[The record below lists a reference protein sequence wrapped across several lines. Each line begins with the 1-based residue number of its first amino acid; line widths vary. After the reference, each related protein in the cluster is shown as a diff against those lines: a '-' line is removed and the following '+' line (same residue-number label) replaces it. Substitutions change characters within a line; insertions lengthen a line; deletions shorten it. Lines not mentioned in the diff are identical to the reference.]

1 MDNELDKLLKHAL
14 TPTDE
19 PDFWLNQKIVNQEKE
34 QEKRMGRKKR
44 RLSTAAAVATLVLC
58 ISSVTVYA
66 GRKYLAPDAVAEN
79 IQDTKLAK
87 ALLSEEAF
95 VINETQSYGDYR
107 VTLLSIVSGELLSNY
122 PHCNEKG
129 IITDRTYAVV
139 AIENA
144 DGTPMPDTSED
155 AYGDLEF
162 FASPLIGDYDP
173 AFYNI
178 ASMSGD
184 YTEVMEEGILYRILA
199 CDNVAIF
206 ADHDLYLCVS
216 EGGFYNKE
224 AYQYD
229 ELTGKISRIE
239 EYAGLNA
246 LFHLPMD
253 ISNANPEEAA
263 EYIAGLGLESDLVE
277 EKLNVE
283 LDEAFKVEAAEDNE
297 QGAEVA
303 EYALQFVGNPYA
315 WGGDSLTDGTDSS
328 GFTKSVYEHF
338 EISIPH
344 DSKKQR
350 ELGTEVKDIENA
362 EPGDLIFYE
371 TPDHVAIYIGD
382 ALVVHAMPRP
392 QEEICVSEADF
403 DEVVSIRRIL
413 SME

>member
-1 MDNELDKLLKHAL
+1 MDKELDQLLRHAL

-19 PDFWLNQKIVNQEKE
+19 PDFRLNQKIVNQARKQKE
-34 QEKRMGRKKR
+34 IMGRKKR
-44 RLSTAAAVATLVLC
+44 SLSTAVAAAASVLC
-58 ISSVTVYA
+58 LSSVTVYA
-66 GRKYLAPDAVAEN
+66 AWRVLSPEAVAEGM
-79 IQDTKLAK
+79 QDTRLAD
-87 ALLSEEAF
+87 ALVSEDAF
-95 VINETQSYGDYR
+95 VIDETQSYGDYS
-107 VTLLSIVSGELLSNY
+107 VTLLSIVSGEMLSDY
-122 PHCNEKG
+122 KRSNEKG

-184 YTEVMEEGILYRILA
+184 YTEMTEDGVLYRILA
-199 CDNVAIF
+199 CDNVTVF

-229 ELTGKISRIE
+229 ELTGRISRNE
-239 EYAGLNA
+239 SYAGLNA
-246 LFHLPMD
+246 LFQLPMD
-253 ISNANPEEAA
+253 TADADPEKAA
-263 EYIAGLGLESDLVE
+263 EYIAGLGLESDIAE
-277 EKLNVE
+277 EKLKVE

-297 QGAEVA
+297 QGAEAA

-338 EISIPH
+338 EISLPH
-344 DSKKQR
+344 NTGEQR
-350 ELGTEVKDIENA
+350 KLGTEVEDIENA
-362 EPGDLIFYE
+362 EPGDLIFYD
-371 TPDHVAIYIGD
+371 TPVHVAIYIGD
-382 ALVVHAMPRP
+382 GLVVHAMP
-392 QEEICVSEADF
+392 QEGICVSEADF
-403 DEVVSIRRIL
+403 DEIAGIRRIFNVK
-413 SME
+413 